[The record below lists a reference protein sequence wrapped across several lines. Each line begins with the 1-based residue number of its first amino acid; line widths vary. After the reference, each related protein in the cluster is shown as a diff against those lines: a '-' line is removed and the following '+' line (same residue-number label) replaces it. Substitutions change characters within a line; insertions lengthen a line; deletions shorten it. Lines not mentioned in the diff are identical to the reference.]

1 MFGKINKDLY
11 MDNGGEVEYY
21 IHKNSQ
27 NEFLSHAFQYSE
39 GMWKH
44 YEKEVTV
51 TDEMLSMAKES
62 YGEEDAEFLAAMD
75 ELQQCPP
82 EPENIT
88 EEEKEK
94 IINNL

>member
-1 MFGKINKDLY
+1 
-11 MDNGGEVEYY
+11 
-21 IHKNSQ
+21 
-27 NEFLSHAFQYSE
+27 
-39 GMWKH
+39 
-44 YEKEVTV
+44 
-51 TDEMLSMAKES
+51 MAKES

-75 ELQQCPP
+75 ELQRCPP